1 MLAAALV
8 LTATRAQA
16 DRVVV
21 LPSRGGSPDE
31 GGPRSALD
39 IEVTRA
45 LVALGHAPVPEAE
58 TIAALATVADG
69 VADTNEEYRSVG
81 LAAKADWVIV
91 GTIEAA
97 VVTQRVELAASLVSL
112 GRVES
117 VARDVQKA
125 QSAIQV
131 QEMVAV
137 LLRPEGIGVGALPWE
152 AVAPAP
158 TKPKPVAAMPEVAP
172 PPPKADAPSEPRR
185 EGEKVSMDYFDSRQD
200 VWPPYSAGNR
210 GFVTAAQG
218 FAVAAARPGAANGS
232 PWSIVAHARGG
243 YALGDAGIEA
253 FAQIGGNLVG
263 PRALWVDLGVRWMFT
278 PSLHRLGGGSGPF
291 HALSFHMGPELTL
304 GAFMRLAEPDV
315 QGPDGT
321 LYEGTTTA
329 HPALGVALG
338 MALQMTPHI
347 QLEGQIGNLR
357 WVPTGDGSI
366 LLFGATLGAGL
377 RF

>member
-31 GGPRSALD
+31 GGPRTALD

-45 LVALGHAPVPEAE
+45 LIALGHAPVPEAE
-58 TIAALATVADG
+58 TLAALANVADG
-69 VADTNEEYRSVG
+69 VADTNEEYRAVG
-81 LAAKADWVIV
+81 LAAKADWVVV

-152 AVAPAP
+152 AGAPGPA
-158 TKPKPVAAMPEVAP
+158 KPAAVAATPEVK
-172 PPPKADAPSEPRR
+172 PPPKADLPSEPHHD
-185 EGEKVSMDYFDSRQD
+185 GEKVGMDYFDSRQD

-263 PRALWVDLGVRWMFT
+263 PRALWVDLGIRWMFT

-291 HALSFHMGPELTL
+291 RALSFHMGPELTL

-315 QGPDGT
+315 EGPDGT